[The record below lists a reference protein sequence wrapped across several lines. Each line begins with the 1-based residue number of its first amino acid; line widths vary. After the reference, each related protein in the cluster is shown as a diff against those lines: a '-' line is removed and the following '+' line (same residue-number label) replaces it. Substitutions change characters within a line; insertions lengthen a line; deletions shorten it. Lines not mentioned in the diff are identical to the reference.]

1 MKIRIFY
8 SEVRILYYLY
18 SYEYIII
25 YEELILEKNRIIMF
39 II

>member
-8 SEVRILYYLY
+8 SEVYYITYML
-18 SYEYIII
+18 YEYIII
-25 YEELILEKNRIIMF
+25 YEELIFEKNRIIMF